1 MGKAVIL
8 SGTELP
14 EPPVSAP
21 FKFLVKNG
29 CMHSTGML
37 EESPGT
43 PMHFPIA
50 HLSPIFI

>member
-1 MGKAVIL
+1 MDKAVIL
-8 SGTELP
+8 SGTEVTL
-14 EPPVSAP
+14 PPVSAV

-29 CMHSTGML
+29 CMHGTGML

-43 PMHFPIA
+43 PMHFPIS